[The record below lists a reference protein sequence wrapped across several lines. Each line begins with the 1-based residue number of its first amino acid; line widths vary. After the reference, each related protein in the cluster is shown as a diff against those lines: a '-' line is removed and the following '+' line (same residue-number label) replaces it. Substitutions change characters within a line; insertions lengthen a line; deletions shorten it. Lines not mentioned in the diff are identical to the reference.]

1 MLRIDLVWEEVRNM
15 ASVGKFGLTVYV
27 FDFVVQFCLPIALL
41 KTSTASLF
49 TVL

>member
-1 MLRIDLVWEEVRNM
+1 MIRIDLFKVY
-15 ASVGKFGLTVYV
+15 GKFILTVYV
-27 FDFVVQFCLPIALL
+27 SVFDCCLFCLPIALL